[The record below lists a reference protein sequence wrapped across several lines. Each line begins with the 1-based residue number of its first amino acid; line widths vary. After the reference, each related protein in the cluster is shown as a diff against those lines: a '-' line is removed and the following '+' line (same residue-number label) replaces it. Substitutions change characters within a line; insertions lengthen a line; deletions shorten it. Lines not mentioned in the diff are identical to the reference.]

1 MAWPLPT
8 ELVAHGVWIW
18 PEEASPL
25 SPAWEVP
32 RLPSAKHA
40 ALGETLWAANRGP
53 GTRVSEHLLTCTEP
67 ASLRLASRRCLSEAL
82 SPARSSRFC
91 FTSTSI
97 WARSSRWVAAQRA
110 SCLLNSS
117 RSPETSCCS
126 RCAGKEQGPLSGA
139 RGRWAR
145 CTPIYTPRPASLQ
158 DCTPRPVPPGP
169 SSPGP
174 SILPTG
180 LHSLDLQPQICTPL
194 RLHSPGLHPSKAAPP
209 GLCPAHQH
217 ILSPAVLWGAPG
229 RCVRVRLSPTILWA
243 AQFRLCQ
250 LVGPQVSPQH
260 SEEGAEGRWA
270 GRGCRLPPTAAWD
283 PPSGQSSTACVMPT
297 KLTHGQAMAVSAK
310 LPRRTEWPHAGSP
323 WWWRADTLTH
333 RPSGRADGTVAGP
346 ATAGV
351 LRSVSVGN

>member
-25 SPAWEVP
+25 SPAWEVLRP
-32 RLPSAKHA
+32 PSAKHA
-40 ALGETLWAANRGP
+40 ALGEMLWAANRGP

-97 WARSSRWVAAQRA
+97 WARSSRWVAAQQA

-145 CTPIYTPRPASLQ
+145 CTPIYTPRPAPLQ

-194 RLHSPGLHPSKAAPP
+194 RLHSPGLHPSKAAPTPQACTPQACTP
-209 GLCPAHQH
+209 GPVPR
-217 ILSPAVLWGAPG
+217 SPAYPQPCRPLGSARP
-229 RCVRVRLSPTILWA
+229 
-243 AQFRLCQ
+243 LCQ
-250 LVGPQVSPQH
+250 GEAQPHH
-260 SEEGAEGRWA
+260 S
-270 GRGCRLPPTAAWD
+270 L
-283 PPSGQSSTACVMPT
+283 
-297 KLTHGQAMAVSAK
+297 
-310 LPRRTEWPHAGSP
+310 GSP
-323 WWWRADTLTH
+323 VPSLPAC
-333 RPSGRADGTVAGP
+333 RPPGEPSAF
-346 ATAGV
+346 
-351 LRSVSVGN
+351 